1 MIVEMHKQQR
11 KFKLLDKLSNLLSKA
26 NQRKTSKNEQRN
38 TSIYYYL

>member
-11 KFKLLDKLSNLLSKA
+11 KFKLLYKLSNLLSKA
-26 NQRKTSKNEQRN
+26 NQRKRSKNEQRN